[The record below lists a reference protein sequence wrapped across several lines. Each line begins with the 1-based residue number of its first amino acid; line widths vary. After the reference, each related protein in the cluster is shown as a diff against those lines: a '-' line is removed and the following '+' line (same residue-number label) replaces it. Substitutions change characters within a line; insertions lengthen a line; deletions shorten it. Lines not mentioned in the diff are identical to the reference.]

1 MPEPETA
8 RDSQRH
14 LTCCLCVAWDLN
26 PGRMLILLSCDAD
39 FSKALAFWNPKNP
52 KTCQTHPLQ
61 CHYSN
66 CLILHYRHYRVHWA
80 SLYWRQ
86 QSPRKSSSTTPHLRK
101 QTHKANTKKCPMD
114 FHGACMLY
122 CYTVQIC
129 CKCCFD
135 LWMKPPH
142 IVQIC
147 CIKSAAS
154 CEYL

>member
-1 MPEPETA
+1 MAMTCCQNFGPTWFHGMDGTPSPPHQPLGAPATCHLMRPQIKLILTNGPMDDSCQSQRQPETA

-66 CLILHYRHYRVHWA
+66 CLILHYRHSRVH
-80 SLYWRQ
+80 
-86 QSPRKSSSTTPHLRK
+86 
-101 QTHKANTKKCPMD
+101 
-114 FHGACMLY
+114 
-122 CYTVQIC
+122 
-129 CKCCFD
+129 
-135 LWMKPPH
+135 
-142 IVQIC
+142 
-147 CIKSAAS
+147 
-154 CEYL
+154 